1 MKDLMKAKKLP
12 SLCELLMIGDV
23 LQEIRDTTTL
33 QTKSRGSIDFKLP
46 SPSKPLKTRQR
57 IMDKKGKITL
67 GSLIYEGI
75 DSSSDSNSDSEMIE
89 SIEPIEAEKE
99 ASDTNNPSQSSSSPI
114 SFKKPKLSLGLAGL

>member
-46 SPSKPLKTRQR
+46 SPSKPSKTRQR

-75 DSSSDSNSDSEMIE
+75 DSSSDSNSDNEMIE